1 MALMLEVQLTE
12 ADKRCSSLCSRL
24 HRGEHREGSQ
34 TARRGAAYTGGDRPR
49 RTVLSTGNSTE
60 TQVQTFFYCEGAQ
73 TQAQI
78 AQRGCGVSI
87 LGDTGNPTGHGPG
100 QPAPVDPALSGAVGD
115 WT

>member
-60 TQVQTFFYCEGAQ
+60 TQVQTFFTVRVLKHRHRLLREDVESPSLEILV
-73 TQAQI
+73 TQ
-78 AQRGCGVSI
+78 
-87 LGDTGNPTGHGPG
+87 LGMVLGNLLQLTLP
-100 QPAPVDPALSGAVGD
+100 
-115 WT
+115 